1 MQTREVEMNT
11 LAEVAETMQL
21 AKVMKEPERFLTRQL
36 KLGRIRGRK
45 IGRTWMMTDADV
57 AYALEQFANPAPEP
71 NPEPVAPSGAL
82 SVGSMRRRRRAA

>member
-57 AYALEQFANPAPEP
+57 AYAVEQFANPKPRT
-71 NPEPVAPSGAL
+71 EPVAPAGAP
-82 SVGSMRRRRRAA
+82 SVASMRRRRRVA

>member
-1 MQTREVEMNT
+1 MNT

-57 AYALEQFANPAPEP
+57 AYALEQFANPAPAAKP
-71 NPEPVAPSGAL
+71 QPVTPSAAL
-82 SVGSMRRRRRAA
+82 SVGSMRRRRRVA